1 MYSCWWK
8 CKNVLI
14 HQSVCFLLELS
25 SIVSTDV
32 ISCLMVHFPCQCLIS
47 IDSSFP
53 NHVQLNDKLP
63 ILQKS
68 HLAQEIHPLVR
79 FVVVVLEQ
87 VFSAC
92 IHQMLTDELYDNGTL
107 RNQNADSQGAFG
119 KTCNR
124 EAP

>member
-1 MYSCWWK
+1 MCRCWWK

-14 HQSVCFLLELS
+14 HQSVCFFLELS
-25 SIVSTDV
+25 SIISINV
-32 ISCLMVHFPCQCLIS
+32 ISCLMIHFPCQCFIS
-47 IDSSFP
+47 IDSSLP

-63 ILQKS
+63 ILQKN

-92 IHQMLTDELYDNGTL
+92 NHQVL
-107 RNQNADSQGAFG
+107 ADKLHIFLVDQVIEVSFQ
-119 KTCNR
+119 
-124 EAP
+124 P